1 MFEFMICME
10 MDTLRDA
17 DRASVKQIHWSYT
30 GPKREEN
37 MVKVRKAMVVFL
49 GVMFLCAL
57 VPALTV
63 MAQEKVIELRYASS
77 YAPAHPYSIADI
89 KWMAKIEAETK
100 GRVKIKPYWSG
111 TLISG
116 RESMQEVAKGV
127 ADIAFVTP
135 IYEKSGVD
143 LTKAILDFFA
153 DSNPEVNAKIYWELY
168 NKFPE
173 IRKEY
178 EKLKILA
185 VNVGIPMYLMTNKK
199 AVKTLDDFKGMRVRV
214 TGDAMMRTLKA
225 LGAEPVGMPVV
236 EMLES
241 LQKGIIQAVI
251 FAHGDYKSLK
261 LAEAVKFETENFAQD
276 RGIYVSR
283 CMNKDV
289 WAKLPADIQ
298 KIFDASRDW
307 WGETIYSE
315 SKKPEEE
322 GKAMAVKGG
331 VQFVKMDNAGVQKY
345 SDIFDAENVKEAA
358 ALDAKGYPG
367 TKIYQEARRLVKQ
380 YNK

>member
-1 MFEFMICME
+1 
-10 MDTLRDA
+10 L
-17 DRASVKQIHWSYT
+17 VLQ

-37 MVKVRKAMVVFL
+37 MVKVRRAMVVLL
-49 GVMFLCAL
+49 GVMFMCAL
-57 VPALTV
+57 IPALTV
-63 MAQEKVIELRYASS
+63 TAQAQVMELRYASP
-77 YAPAHPYSIADI
+77 YAPAHPYSLADQ
-89 KWMAKIEAETK
+89 KWIEKIEKETN
-100 GRVKIKPYWSG
+100 GRVKIKPYWNG
-111 TLISG
+111 TLISS
-116 RESMQEVAKGV
+116 RESMTEVAKGV

-153 DSNPEVNAKIYWELY
+153 DSDPKVNAKIYWELY
-168 NKFPE
+168 AKFPE

-178 EKLKILA
+178 DKVKILA

-199 AVKTLDDFKGMRVRV
+199 AVKSLDDLKGLRIRV
-214 TGDAMMRTLKA
+214 TGDAMMRTFKT

-241 LQKGIIQAVI
+241 FQKGIIQGVI

-261 LAEAVKFETENFAQD
+261 LAEAVKFETENFIQD

-283 CMNKDV
+283 AMNKEV
-289 WAKLPADIQ
+289 WAKLPADVQ
-298 KIFDASRDW
+298 KVFDASRDW
-307 WGETIYSE
+307 FGETIYNE

-322 GKAMAVKGG
+322 GKAMAVKAG
-331 VQFVKMDNAGVQKY
+331 VQFIKMDNTGVQKY
-345 SDIFDAENVKEAA
+345 GDTFDAENLKEAA

>member
-1 MFEFMICME
+1 
-10 MDTLRDA
+10 L
-17 DRASVKQIHWSYT
+17 VPWGLK
-30 GPKREEN
+30 KEEN
-37 MVKVRKAMVVFL
+37 MMKVRKGLVVLL

-57 VPALTV
+57 IPALTV
-63 MAQEKVIELRYASS
+63 VAQAQVIELRYATP
-77 YAPAHPYSIADI
+77 YAAQHPYSIADQ
-89 KWMAKIEAETK
+89 KWIEKIEKETK
-100 GRVKIKPYWSG
+100 GRIKIKPYWNG
-111 TLISG
+111 TLISS
-116 RESMQEVAKGV
+116 RESMREVVVGT
-127 ADIAFVTP
+127 ADIAFITP

-143 LTKAILDFFA
+143 LTKAILDFFS

-178 EKLKILA
+178 EKVKILA
-185 VNVGIPMYLMTNKK
+185 VNVGIPMFLMTSKK
-199 AVKTLDDFKGMRVRV
+199 PIKTLDDLKGMRVRL
-214 TGDAMMRTLKA
+214 TGNAMMRTFRT
-225 LGAEPVGMPVV
+225 LGAEPIGMPVV

-241 LQKGIIQAVI
+241 MQKNIIQGVI

-261 LAEAVKFETENFAQD
+261 LTETVKFETENFIQD

-283 CMNKDV
+283 AMNKET

-307 WGETIYSE
+307 YGDMIYNE

-322 GKAMAVKGG
+322 GKAMAVKAG
-331 VQFVKMDNAGVQKY
+331 VQFVKMDAAGINKY
-345 SDIFDAENVKEAA
+345 SDTLDAENLKEAA

>member
-1 MFEFMICME
+1 M
-10 MDTLRDA
+10 
-17 DRASVKQIHWSYT
+17 
-30 GPKREEN
+30 
-37 MVKVRKAMVVFL
+37 VRKGMVAL
-49 GVMFLCAL
+49 LSVMFLFAL
-57 VPALTV
+57 IPALTIV
-63 MAQEKVIELRYASS
+63 AQAQVIELRYASP
-77 YAPAHPYSIADI
+77 YPPAHPYSIADQ
-89 KWMAKIEAETK
+89 KWIEKIEKETN
-100 GRVKIKPYWSG
+100 GRVKIKPYWNG
-111 TLISG
+111 TLISS
-116 RESMQEVAKGV
+116 RESMREVAAGV

-153 DSNPEVNAKIYWELY
+153 DSNPEVNAKIYWELF

-178 EKLKILA
+178 DAVKILA
-185 VNVGIPMYLMTNKK
+185 VNVGIPMYLMTSKK
-199 AVKTLDDFKGMRVRV
+199 PVKILDDLKGMRIRI
-214 TGDAMMRTLKA
+214 TGNAMMRTMKT

-241 LQKGIIQAVI
+241 LQKGIIQGVI

-261 LAEAVKFETENFAQD
+261 LTEAVKFETENFAQD

-283 CMNKDV
+283 AMNKGA
-289 WAKLPADIQ
+289 WAKLPPDIQ

-307 WGETIYSE
+307 YGDTIYAE

-322 GKAMAVKGG
+322 GKALAVKAG
-331 VQFVKMDNAGVQKY
+331 VQFVKMDAAGLKRY
-345 SDIFDAENVKEAA
+345 SEVLDAENLKEAQS
-358 ALDAKGYPG
+358 LDAKGLPG
-367 TKIYQEARRLVKQ
+367 TNIYQEARRLVKQ

>member
-1 MFEFMICME
+1 
-10 MDTLRDA
+10 
-17 DRASVKQIHWSYT
+17 
-30 GPKREEN
+30 
-37 MVKVRKAMVVFL
+37 MVKVRKAMLVL
-49 GVMFLCAL
+49 AGVMFLCAL

-63 MAQEKVIELRYASS
+63 TVQAQVMELRYASP
-77 YAPAHPYSIADI
+77 YAPTHPYSLADQAWIA
-89 KWMAKIEAETK
+89 KVEKETNGK
-100 GRVKIKPYWSG
+100 VKIKPYWNG
-111 TLISG
+111 TLISS
-116 RESMQEVAKGV
+116 RESMTEVSKGV

-153 DSNPEVNAKIYWELY
+153 DSDPKVNAKIYWELY
-168 NKFPE
+168 AKFPE

-178 EKLKILA
+178 DRVKILA

-199 AVKTLDDFKGMRVRV
+199 AVKSLDDLKGMRIRV
-214 TGDAMMRTLKA
+214 TGDTMMRTFKA

-241 LQKGIIQAVI
+241 LQKGIIQVVI

-261 LAEAVKFETENFAQD
+261 LAEAVKFETENFVQD

-283 CMNKDV
+283 AMNKEV
-289 WAKLPADIQ
+289 WAKLPADVQ
-298 KIFDASRDW
+298 KVFDANRDW
-307 WGETIYSE
+307 YGETIYNE

-322 GKAMAVKGG
+322 GKAMAVKAGT
-331 VQFVKMDNAGVQKY
+331 QFVKMDAAGIKKY
-345 SDIFDAENVKEAA
+345 SDTFDAENVKEAA